1 MACVR
6 YRRGRWVID
15 FYDQDGVRRWHTMP
29 KGNTRKDANEKM
41 GELERE
47 VRQENY
53 IPPKSIPLFSEVAD
67 SWLDS
72 KKSEI
77 RHTTHNQYNGHVEN
91 HLKPAFEY
99 LKINQVSFDVIE
111 RFKAERLETG
121 VTPFT
126 LSKILTTLGQVLT
139 YAVRSR
145 YIDFNPAREVKKPK
159 GDRGDDEHEEMVI
172 LQPKQIRALFYA
184 AEDHWERMLFMAAVL
199 TGMREGELLGL
210 KWSDVNWVSRQVEV
224 NRTYNHG
231 QFYKPKSKA
240 SRRKIDMTPELVNE
254 LKKWKLA
261 CLPSDL
267 DLVFPSGARTPTD
280 AANMLKRRFFPALNR
295 AKLPRIRFH
304 DLRHTFA
311 ALVWD
316 QTKDPKYLQVQLGH
330 SSVQMTL
337 DIYGHLMK
345 KTNQEAATKLGAAVF
360 GDDGSKMVAA
370 TKKEITPSRVT
381 S

>member
-1 MACVR
+1 
-6 YRRGRWVID
+6 
-15 FYDQDGVRRWHTMP
+15 MP

-41 GELERE
+41 GELERK

-53 IPPKSIPLFSEVAD
+53 IPSKSVPLFSEVAD
-67 SWLDS
+67 NWLES

-77 RHTTHNQYNGHVEN
+77 RHTTHNQYKGHVEN
-91 HLKPAFEY
+91 HLKPAFEL
-99 LKINQVSFDVIE
+99 LKVNQVNFDVIE
-111 RFKAERLETG
+111 RLKAERLKTG
-121 VTPFT
+121 VTPPT
-126 LSKILTTLGQVLT
+126 LSKILTTLGQILT
-139 YAVRSR
+139 FAVRCR

-159 GDRGDDEHEEMVI
+159 DDRVGDEQEEMAVF
-172 LQPKQIRALFYA
+172 QPDQIRTLFEA
-184 AEDHWERMLFMAAVL
+184 ASDQWEKILFMSAVL

-210 KWSDVNWVSRQVEV
+210 KWSDINWFSRQVEV

-231 QFYKPKSKA
+231 QFYKPKSKT
-240 SRRKIDMTPELVNE
+240 SRRKIDMAPELVGE

-261 CLPSDL
+261 CPPSDL
-267 DLVFPSGARTPTD
+267 DLVFPSEAGTPSD
-280 AANMLKRRFFPALNR
+280 AANMLKRRFFPALKR

-316 QTKDPKYLQVQLGH
+316 QTKDLKYLQTQLGH

-345 KTNQEAATKLGAAVF
+345 KTNQDAATKLGEAVF
-360 GDDGSKMVAA
+360 GGDGSKMVAV
-370 TKKEITPSRVT
+370 TKKEVEP
-381 S
+381 

>member
-1 MACVR
+1 
-6 YRRGRWVID
+6 
-15 FYDQDGVRRWHTMP
+15 
-29 KGNTRKDANEKM
+29 
-41 GELERE
+41 
-47 VRQENY
+47 
-53 IPPKSIPLFSEVAD
+53 
-67 SWLDS
+67 
-72 KKSEI
+72 
-77 RHTTHNQYNGHVEN
+77 
-91 HLKPAFEY
+91 LKPAFEY
-99 LKINQVSFDVIE
+99 LKINQVNFDVIE

-121 VTPFT
+121 VTPPT
-126 LSKILTTLGQVLT
+126 LSKILITLGQVLT

-159 GDRGDDEHEEMVI
+159 DDRVDDEQEEMAI
-172 LQPKQIRALFYA
+172 LQPNQIRVLFNA
-184 AEDHWERMLFMAAVL
+184 AEDQWEKMLFMAAVL

-210 KWSDVNWVSRQVEV
+210 KWSDINWFSRQAEV

-240 SRRKIDMTPELVNE
+240 SRRKIDMAPELVNE

-267 DLVFPSGARTPTD
+267 DLVFPSGAGTPTD

-316 QTKDPKYLQVQLGH
+316 QTKDLKYLQVQLGH

-360 GDDGSKMVAA
+360 GDDGSKMVAV
-370 TKKEITPSRVT
+370 TKKEATPT
-381 S
+381 SVNP

>member
-1 MACVR
+1 
-6 YRRGRWVID
+6 
-15 FYDQDGVRRWHTMP
+15 MP

-159 GDRGDDEHEEMVI
+159 GDRVDDEHEEMVI
-172 LQPKQIRALFYA
+172 LQPKQIRALFCA

-304 DLRHTFA
+304 DLRLTFA